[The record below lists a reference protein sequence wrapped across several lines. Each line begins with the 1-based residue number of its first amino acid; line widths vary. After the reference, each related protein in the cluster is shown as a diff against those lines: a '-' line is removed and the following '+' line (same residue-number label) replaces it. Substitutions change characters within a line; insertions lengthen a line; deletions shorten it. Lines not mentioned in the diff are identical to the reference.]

1 MAASFEERARDFI
14 ASHELVPPGSS
25 VLVAVS
31 GGPDSCA
38 LFLLFSAL
46 RQKLAIKRLAAIY
59 VDHGLRPESPSETL
73 FVADLAKQHGAEF
86 YTGKLNMQHGP
97 ALQERARDL
106 RYKLIDSI
114 FKKEGFDL
122 VAIAHQADDVAETL
136 LINLTRGSGPLG
148 LSGIP
153 PKRGHF
159 IRPLLAMRREEI
171 EEYCRAKGVSP
182 VRDSSNNHLDYLRN
196 RFRLKLLPLWAEFAG
211 RDVRPM
217 LVRSGQ
223 IIAAE
228 EDYMAK
234 EAEAAFNRLAQN
246 YNPLTL
252 SQCDFQKLHLAMQRR
267 VARLA
272 IQKVLNHY
280 YQPSFEQV
288 AEFIKAATAKSAL
301 LWLAD
306 NMVLAVSSG
315 RLILAERREIASKIA
330 ELFEEQKQQN
340 TLKLPG
346 PGSYNL
352 PNAKLII
359 KEVTPEE
366 IKSNPPSDANLIY
379 VAAEEI
385 TWPLKIDLLP
395 ANLALPVLGHKKP
408 VKVNKILS
416 DAKIPPAERAQKL
429 LLCDADENPLWIVG
443 VRRSALALC
452 RPETQKILAIYY
464 YQELQAEKAE
474 ETKKAE
480 EII

>member
-1 MAASFEERARDFI
+1 MTASFEERARDFI

-38 LFLLFSAL
+38 LFLLLAAL
-46 RQKLAIKRLAAIY
+46 RQKLAIRRLAAIY
-59 VDHGLRPESPSETL
+59 VDHGLRPESPEETI
-73 FVADLAKQHGAEF
+73 FVAKLAQKYGAEF
-86 YTGKLNMQHGP
+86 FSGKLNMRHGP

-106 RYKLIDSI
+106 RYKLIDSVYQ
-114 FKKEGFDL
+114 KEAFDL

-153 PKRGHF
+153 PKRGHY

-171 EEYCRAKGVSP
+171 EEYCQSHGVTP

-234 EAEAAFNRLAQN
+234 EAEAAFNRLVEN

-252 SQCDFQKLHLAMQRR
+252 NQYGFQKLHLALKRR

-272 IQKVLNHY
+272 IQKVLSHY

-288 AEFIKAATAKSAL
+288 GQFIQAAMAKNAL

-306 NMVLAVSSG
+306 EMVLAVRSG
-315 RLILAERREIASKIA
+315 CLILAERSEIAGKIE
-330 ELFEEQKQQN
+330 ELARKQKELG
-340 TLKLPG
+340 TFKLPG
-346 PGSYNL
+346 PGTYNL
-352 PNAKLII
+352 HNAELII

-366 IKSNPPSDANLIY
+366 ITNNPPNDAALIY
-379 VAAEEI
+379 ANAGEI
-385 TWPLKIDLLP
+385 SLPLKIDLLP
-395 ANLALPVLGHKKP
+395 PGLALPILGHKKP

-429 LLCDADENPLWIVG
+429 LLSTSDDKPLWIIG
-443 VRRSALALC
+443 VRRTALALC
-452 RPETQKILAIYY
+452 RPGHKHFWAFSYHRR
-464 YQELQAEKAE
+464 
-474 ETKKAE
+474 
-480 EII
+480 